1 MESGLKSWEQSLK
14 RLQPIKTRNRKQ
26 SQKCEGVVIWTLPFC
41 SDSTYY
47 DSSMPATHC
56 ILLFP
61 KQKKTLCASEFQ
73 VANSLGVT
81 TQRFKNSFINTLFIK
96 NNLAI

>member
-1 MESGLKSWEQSLK
+1 MNAYKLTAVFPKRRSLGWSRKSSMQ
-14 RLQPIKTRNRKQ
+14 R
-26 SQKCEGVVIWTLPFC
+26 
-41 SDSTYY
+41 

-61 KQKKTLCASEFQ
+61 KQKKTLCTSEFQ

-81 TQRFKNSFINTLFIK
+81 TQRFKNSFINKLFIK